1 MTEDNTK
8 LSKYI
13 LINTNEKPCYAR
25 ISCAFM
31 TKREASVKN
40 RAFKMNRVSKKYVL
54 EKDW

>member
-1 MTEDNTK
+1 MIEDNTK

-31 TKREASVKN
+31 TKNEASNKN